1 MKLNCQEFQ
10 ENYSSCTICK
20 QGSEIPVYDPKNKK
34 IKYILQN
41 PSRRKICKVKIDN
54 CVITS
59 QSQRKCDYLMVICE
73 TEASNQSES
82 VDLYFIEL
90 KGRDLMSAVEQLTKT
105 IEYFQSEKYK
115 FTGKVFA
122 RAVLSKVPM
131 PKAIESDSK
140 VLALRKLLKKFG
152 GDFAYGAVRFEK
164 DRI

>member
-10 ENYSSCTICK
+10 EKYSSCTVCK
-20 QGSEIPVYDPKNKK
+20 QDTEIPTYDPKNKK

-41 PSRRKICKVKIDN
+41 PSRRKVCKVEIDN

-59 QSQRKCDYLMVICE
+59 QSQRKCDYLMIVCE
-73 TEASNQSES
+73 TKDSSQPES

-90 KGRDLMSAVEQLTKT
+90 KGRDLMSAVEQLTET
-105 IEYFQSEKYK
+105 IKYFQAEKYK

-140 VLALRKLLKKFG
+140 VLALRKLLKKLG
-152 GDFAYGAVRFEK
+152 GDFAYGAVRFEN